1 MIAAALAALLAAATP
16 AAAARQGTAR
26 AGDGLPIAYDVR
38 GQGKV
43 AVVLVHCWACDRS
56 FWKEQV
62 GPLSRKHRVVTL
74 DLGGHGASG
83 ADRARW
89 TVAGLGADVQA
100 VVEALKLEQLV
111 LVGHSMGGPVA
122 LDAARRMPGRV
133 LGVVVVDSLH
143 DVEKPVPR
151 EMAEKLAALYEE
163 DFPGTM
169 SSMVHRMFPPAA
181 DPAVV
186 EFVASRA
193 AVARPGPA
201 IALLRDYPDLDL
213 ARWMEA
219 AAVPVRAIQSGPPL
233 SPVTKIGVNRRHGN
247 YDASFMDGVG
257 HYPMLERP
265 AEFNRRLEAAVDE
278 VIAAQRPARTG
289 VPAPR
294 KATDSPAIPRPSPA
308 GPGSSGG
315 PPARPG

>member
-1 MIAAALAALLAAATP
+1 VTAAALAALLLAAAP
-16 AAAARQGTAR
+16 APVATRTVRAA
-26 AGDGLPIAYDVR
+26 DGLSIAYDVR

-43 AVVLVHCWACDRS
+43 AVVLLHCWACDRS

-62 GPLSRKHRVVTL
+62 ESLARRYRVVTL

-83 ADRARW
+83 SDRARF
-89 TVAGLGADVQA
+89 TVAGLGGDVQA
-100 VVEALKLEQLV
+100 VADALKLERVV
-111 LVGHSMGGPVA
+111 LVGHSLGGPVA

-133 LGVVVVDSLH
+133 LGIVAVDSLH

-151 EMAEKLAALYEE
+151 ETAEKLAALYEE

-169 SSMVHRMFPPAA
+169 SSMVRRMFPPTA

-186 EFVASRA
+186 DFVASRA
-193 AVARPGPA
+193 AAAHPGPA

-233 SPVTKIGVNRRHGN
+233 SPVTKMGVNRRHGD

-265 AEFNRRLEAAVDE
+265 AEFNRRLEAAVSE
-278 VIAAQRPARTG
+278 LVAAAASRARTTT
-289 VPAPR
+289 R
-294 KATDSPAIPRPSPA
+294 
-308 GPGSSGG
+308 
-315 PPARPG
+315 

>member
-1 MIAAALAALLAAATP
+1 MIPAALAALLLAAAP
-16 AAAARQGTAR
+16 ATARQGTAR
-26 AGDGLPIAYDVR
+26 AADGVPIAYDVR

-62 GPLSRKHRVVTL
+62 DPLSRRFRVVTL

-83 ADRARW
+83 ADRARF
-89 TVAGLGADVQA
+89 TVAGLGGDVQA
-100 VVEALKLEQLV
+100 VVEALKLEKVV
-111 LVGHSMGGPVA
+111 LVGHSLGGAVA

-133 LGVVVVDSLH
+133 VGVIAVDSLH
-143 DVEKPVPR
+143 DVERPVPR
-151 EMAEKLAALYEE
+151 ETAEKLAALYEE

-169 SSMVHRMFPPAA
+169 SSMVHRMLPPSA

-186 EFVASRA
+186 EFVVSRASASRPA
-193 AVARPGPA
+193 PA

-219 AAVPVRAIQSGPPL
+219 AGVPVRAIQSGPPI

-247 YDASFMDGVG
+247 YDASFLDGVG

-265 AEFNRRLEAAVDE
+265 AEFNRRLEAAVGE
-278 VIAAQRPARTG
+278 VIALQRSTPTG
-289 VPAPR
+289 VPSPR
-294 KATDSPAIPRPSPA
+294 KATKVPS
-308 GPGSSGG
+308 G
-315 PPARPG
+315 

>member
-1 MIAAALAALLAAATP
+1 VIVAAALAALLLGAAP
-16 AAAARQGTAR
+16 PAARQGTAR
-26 AGDGLPIAYDVR
+26 APDGVPIAYDVR

-62 GPLSRKHRVVTL
+62 EPLSRRFRVVTL

-83 ADRARW
+83 ADRARF
-89 TVAGLGADVQA
+89 TVAGLGGDVQA
-100 VVEALKLEQLV
+100 VVEALKLEEVV
-111 LVGHSMGGPVA
+111 LVGHSLGGPVA

-133 LGVVVVDSLH
+133 LGIVAVDSLH

-151 EMAEKLAALYEE
+151 ETAEKLAALYEE

-169 SSMVHRMFPPAA
+169 SSMVHRMFPPSA

-186 EFVASRA
+186 EYVVSRSAASRPA
-193 AVARPGPA
+193 PA
-201 IALLRDYPDLDL
+201 IAILRDYPGLDL
-213 ARWMEA
+213 AAWMEA
-219 AAVPVRAIQSGPPL
+219 ARVPVRAIQSGPPI

-247 YDASFMDGVG
+247 YDASFLDGVG

-265 AEFNRRLEAAVDE
+265 AEFNRRLEAAVGE
-278 VIAAQRPARTG
+278 VIALQRSTPTG
-289 VPAPR
+289 VPSPR
-294 KATDSPAIPRPSPA
+294 KATKVPS
-308 GPGSSGG
+308 G
-315 PPARPG
+315 

>member
-1 MIAAALAALLAAATP
+1 VIAAPLLALLLAAAP
-16 AAAARQGTAR
+16 APAAARQGAVR
-26 AGDGLPIAYDVR
+26 AADGLLVAYDVR
-38 GQGKV
+38 GQGKT
-43 AVVLVHCWACDRS
+43 AVVLVHCWACDRG
-56 FWKEQV
+56 FWREQV
-62 GPLSRKHRVVTL
+62 DVLARKYRVVTI

-89 TVAGLGADVQA
+89 TVAGLGGDVQA
-100 VVEALKLEQLV
+100 VVESLKLERVV
-111 LVGHSMGGPVA
+111 LVGHSMGAPVA

-133 LGVVVVDSLH
+133 AGIVAVDSLH
-143 DVEKPVPR
+143 DVETPVPR
-151 EMAEKLAALYEE
+151 ETAEKFAALYEE

-169 SSMVHRMFPPAA
+169 SSMVHRMFPASA

-186 EFVASRA
+186 DFVASRA
-193 AVARPGPA
+193 SASRPGPV

-219 AAVPVRAIQSGPPL
+219 ARVPVRAIQSGPPL

-265 AEFNRRLEAAVDE
+265 VEFNRRLEAAVAD
-278 VIAAQRPARTG
+278 VL
-289 VPAPR
+289 
-294 KATDSPAIPRPSPA
+294 
-308 GPGSSGG
+308 SSGTST
-315 PPARPG
+315 PRTTPR

>member
-1 MIAAALAALLAAATP
+1 VIGAALAALLLAATP

-26 AGDGLPIAYDVR
+26 AEDGLSVAYDVR

-62 GPLSRKHRVVTL
+62 EPLSRKYRVVTL

-83 ADRARW
+83 AERARW
-89 TVAGLGADVQA
+89 TVAGLGGDVQA
-100 VVEALKLEQLV
+100 VILALKLEQVV

-151 EMAEKLAALYEE
+151 EMAGKLAALYEE
-163 DFPGTM
+163 DFAGTM
-169 SSMVHRMFPPAA
+169 SSMVHRMFPPSA

-193 AVARPGPA
+193 AASRPAPA

-213 ARWMEA
+213 ARWMDA
-219 AAVPVRAIQSGPPL
+219 VAVPVRAIQSGPPL

-265 AEFNRRLEAAVDE
+265 IEFNRRLEAAVGE
-278 VIAAQRPARTG
+278 VIALQRSARTG

-294 KATDSPAIPRPSPA
+294 
-308 GPGSSGG
+308 
-315 PPARPG
+315 